1 MRIFVIIVF
10 FCNFSR
16 LNESKIL
23 ILGMGGVGAEV
34 AKNIILG
41 GVKSV
46 KLMDDAVVSELD
58 ASAQFLVPREAVGQ
72 NVSHL
77 TILTMTSVLQSQSSY
92 SFYVNVVLHHL
103 LESRGVLA
111 KGPATKSHGGGDC
124 RVRQA

>member
-1 MRIFVIIVF
+1 
-10 FCNFSR
+10 
-16 LNESKIL
+16 
-23 ILGMGGVGAEV
+23 MGGVGAEV

-77 TILTMTSVLQSQSSY
+77 TIDHDQCS
-92 SFYVNVVLHHL
+92 
-103 LESRGVLA
+103 
-111 KGPATKSHGGGDC
+111 TKPVIIFFLC
-124 RVRQA
+124 